1 MIQLCISFNSLFLIF
16 YRTDAPSVSSAN
28 RKNRGRQANTH
39 TRKLI
44 GRKIDGIIYSVDRK
58 LEIGAIEAARSFLS
72 VSDRKYLLEAFKMPK
87 TLRDMYTD
95 LMIAANYEQQKADK
109 LQVVGIIHL
118 GVWIQFVRLWRA
130 GGSICIFRKDPRSF
144 NVDSKFSKEA
154 VKSFL
159 KLLVTIYQYKVRKA
173 YCCNYDFVL

>member
-16 YRTDAPSVSSAN
+16 CRTDAPSVSSAN
-28 RKNRGRQANTH
+28 RKNRGRQAN

-58 LEIGAIEAARSFLS
+58 LEIGAIEAARSFLG

-95 LMIAANYEQQKADK
+95 LMIAANYEQQKADN
-109 LQVVGIIHL
+109 LQVVGII
-118 GVWIQFVRLWRA
+118 WIQFVRLWRA

-159 KLLVTIYQYKVRKA
+159 KLLVAIYQHKVRKA